1 MGDIEDYDAQLR
13 DYAQL
18 SPARQARF
26 RLQAQRRARAERQKA
41 IAAFF
46 NACARGCWRWLRFC
60 GRSNRRDL
68 TNRLKMKPAAA
79 PVAIDPK

>member
-13 DYAQL
+13 DYVQL
-18 SPARQARF
+18 SPAQQARF
-26 RLQAQRRARAERQKA
+26 RARIRRRASAERQKA

-46 NACARGCWRWLRFC
+46 NACARGCLRWLRFG
-60 GRSNRRDL
+60 GRSNRRDR
-68 TNRLKMKPAAA
+68 TNRLKMKPDAA